1 MKNGGIKM
9 NLRKWPTLFVVVL
22 MLSAG
27 CGTVIPETIVSGSG
41 KAETKDFSL
50 SGFSSIQAAAA
61 FSVQASQS
69 DAYKVTVTADDN
81 LWADLDV
88 SVSGGSLH
96 LQSKPGVSFRNTT
109 LKAVVTMPA
118 LRSLDFSGAAL
129 GAVKGFKSDS
139 QLTVRLSGA
148 GTMNL
153 DGITS
158 GSTTFDISGAG
169 SVTGSATTGDVKFTV
184 SGAGRVNLSGAGT
197 TASIDASGAS
207 HVTLDRFSVQK
218 VSAVVSGASEARV
231 NAQNITSA
239 DISGASHLY
248 YVGSPTLGK
257 INTTGGSSVSK
268 E

>member
-1 MKNGGIKM
+1 MK
-9 NLRKWPTLFVVVL
+9 LRTCLPVFAAVL
-22 MLSAG
+22 MVSAG
-27 CGTVIPETIVSGSG
+27 CGTAVSERIVSGSG
-41 KAETKDFSL
+41 KTETRDFAL
-50 SGFSSIQAAAA
+50 AGFSGVQAAAA
-61 FSVQASQS
+61 FSVQVSQA

-129 GAVKGFKSDS
+129 GAVKGFKGDS

-153 DGITS
+153 DGITA
-158 GSTTFDISGAG
+158 GSTAFDISGAG

-184 SGAGRVNLSGAGT
+184 SGAGRVTLSGSGT
-197 TASIDASGAS
+197 TASIEASGAS
-207 HVTLDRFSVQK
+207 RVTLDQFSLQK

-231 NAQNITSA
+231 NAQNISSA

-248 YVGSPTLGK
+248 YIGSPTLGK